1 MSVDSPATDR
11 HLLMIHEEF
20 LWPSI
25 DGLTLEHVIAL
36 GRTSTPGAFY
46 DMLHAGMNTK
56 ERCVFCNPSLLKG
69 EIVYE
74 NNSCFAFIPPGDFN
88 RHKGALAKKFVIVL
102 KRHTAD
108 PILSD
113 AEALGMNRCRRYL
126 KKKFGCYAPGSGGIN
141 YTRWGSTIYNAGTVI
156 DHLHEN
162 VDVPNGLDEI
172 RPAVYKS
179 REGWKKDHQRLC
191 GYLKA
196 YEPEMT
202 RDEYIRSHAMH
213 HDEQF

>member
-1 MSVDSPATDR
+1 MMT
-11 HLLMIHEEF
+11 HEAF
-20 LWPSI
+20 VWPTIS
-25 DGLTLEHVIAL
+25 GLTLEHVIAL

-46 DMLHAGMNTK
+46 DMLHAGLNTK
-56 ERCVFCNPSLLKG
+56 ETCVFCNPALLKG
-69 EIVYE
+69 EVVFD
-74 NNSCFAFIPPGDFN
+74 NDSCFAFIPPGEFN
-88 RHKGALAKKFVIVL
+88 SHKGSLAKKFVIVL

-108 PILSD
+108 PILTD

-126 KKKFGCYAPGSGGIN
+126 KKHFGCFAEGSGGVN
-141 YTRWGSTIYNAGTVI
+141 YTRWGSTIFNAGTVI

-162 VDVPNGLDEI
+162 VDVPNGLGEI
-172 RPAVYKS
+172 RPAVYKN
-179 REGWKKDHQRLC
+179 EAGWKKDHGRLL

-196 YEPEMT
+196 YEPYMT